1 MKEFLSFFK
10 RKNPKEKKQEKK
22 KKGNPGVGTNLERTG
37 QGFVEERAADE
48 DAAVEVPL
56 PAVALDHNV
65 GEVFGGEQTVLRLW
79 LAI

>member
-1 MKEFLSFFK
+1 M
-10 RKNPKEKKQEKK
+10 
-22 KKGNPGVGTNLERTG
+22 
-37 QGFVEERAADE
+37 EERAADE

-65 GEVFGGEQTVLRLW
+65 GEVLGGEQTVLRLW